1 MAGHPRTCTCE
12 RCGAEGPLLD
22 FGFQAP
28 DCVWALP
35 PAQRSPRNNKN
46 FAELDDRRFVRGLL
60 PIRLTSGEEFRVGVW
75 LEVGRDIFDDIFES
89 WDDTVRYP
97 QLKFVATIA
106 NAAPPWREKILGV
119 EVHVGVRDQ
128 NSRPYVFASHTAW
141 LQQVLER
148 GWTDAEYEA
157 VIASIR

>member
-1 MAGHPRTCTCE
+1 M
-12 RCGAEGPLLD
+12 
-22 FGFQAP
+22 
-28 DCVWALP
+28 
-35 PAQRSPRNNKN
+35 N

-141 LQQVLER
+141 LHQVLER